1 MPRWGVNTKNV
12 SVEHYAWGLLAT
24 VISENQRDHLL
35 SCYCAS
41 RTLREFL
48 ELVVIRTTW
57 WGFCS
62 HFTDRETKVLPSYLV
77 ICCNSRP
84 RLVLTSSPSLFV
96 HVYWLISLFLQ
107 CGVKNR
113 FPVISTR
120 ELAPCHFLFV
130 FFQSVTSI
138 ATVRHTLLAVRGI
151 RWWFPTGICCILSHC
166 RILSLTIIFISFYN
180 RDLEKRLFLGLS
192 FSSVLVFPSWDFL
205 PSPVTSLELLSD
217 SLEAQRGRCSE

>member
-1 MPRWGVNTKNV
+1 MRGK
-12 SVEHYAWGLLAT
+12 HKKCICG
-24 VISENQRDHLL
+24 
-35 SCYCAS
+35 
-41 RTLREFL
+41 TLRLRPACHCNLRESKRSFV
-48 ELVVIRTTW
+48 ELLLCLKDSSGIPGVSSYQDNLMR
-57 WGFCS
+57 FCS

-130 FFQSVTSI
+130 FFKAS
-138 ATVRHTLLAVRGI
+138 LA
-151 RWWFPTGICCILSHC
+151 
-166 RILSLTIIFISFYN
+166 
-180 RDLEKRLFLGLS
+180 
-192 FSSVLVFPSWDFL
+192 
-205 PSPVTSLELLSD
+205 
-217 SLEAQRGRCSE
+217 